1 MPVPNLLHP
10 VPIIVEQIDHASTL
24 WDEDAR
30 ESVQQASR
38 STPVTLQGQVKWGAV
53 EEVEMERQGVAE
65 GADGYVLFRKID
77 LDALGI
83 TLAPNDRF
91 TAIAHVETDV
101 YILKLQPMGHYTD
114 QGGHTLVRAWFED
127 RTPAK
132 VAHG

>member
-1 MPVPNLLHP
+1 MTVPNLLHP
-10 VPIIVEQIDHASTL
+10 IPVTIVQGDPDATL
-24 WDEDAR
+24 YDEDAR
-30 ESVQQASR
+30 EPAQQLAR
-38 STPVTLQGQVKWGAV
+38 ATPVVLQGQVKWGAV

-91 TAIAHVETDV
+91 TKIGHVETDV

-114 QGGHTLVRAWFED
+114 QGGHTLVRAWFAD

>member
-1 MPVPNLLHP
+1 MTIPSLIHP
-10 VPIIVEQIDHASTL
+10 VPIVIVQGDTSATL
-24 WDEDAR
+24 YDEDAR
-30 ESVQQASR
+30 EPVQQLSR
-38 STPVTLQGQVKWGAV
+38 STPITLQGQVKMGAT

-77 LDALGI
+77 LDALGV

-91 TAIAHVETDV
+91 TKFGHVETDV

-114 QGGHTLVRAWFED
+114 QGGHTLIRAWFED

>member
-1 MPVPNLLHP
+1 MTVPNLLDP
-10 VPIIVEQIDHASTL
+10 VPVTIVQGDVASTL
-24 WDEDAR
+24 YDEDAR
-30 ESVQQASR
+30 EPVQQLAHQ
-38 STPVTLQGQVKWGAV
+38 TPVTLQGQVKWGAV

-77 LDALGI
+77 LDVKGV
-83 TLAPNDRF
+83 TLAKNDRF
-91 TAIAHVETDV
+91 TQIGLVETDV

>member
-1 MPVPNLLHP
+1 MTVPNLLHAVP
-10 VPIIVEQIDHASTL
+10 VELVQIDTASTL

-30 ESVQQASR
+30 EAVQQASR
-38 STPVTLQGQVKWGAV
+38 STPITLQGQVKWGAV

-83 TLAPNDRF
+83 VLAPNDRF
-91 TAIAHVETDV
+91 TKIGHIETDV
-101 YILKLQPMGHYTD
+101 YILKLQPMGHYPD